1 MTTGCQYS
9 GWVLAGNGIEGK
21 YKMGADICGESAAY
35 APKKICDPDLLL
47 SRGYPTNRYPIKR
60 YKLCFIHINN
70 LFDFRKIENII
81 FENIQGASTEYPGY
95 KLRVK
100 L

>member
-1 MTTGCQYS
+1 MG
-9 GWVLAGNGIEGK
+9 AGGK
-21 YKMGADICGESAAY
+21 RDRGKIKTGADICGGSAAY

-47 SRGYPTNRYPIKR
+47 YRVYPTNRYPIKR
-60 YKLCFIHINN
+60 WKPCFIHINN

-95 KLRVK
+95 KLRVNP
-100 L
+100 